1 MSYTAPVE
9 AGLVMQFARS
19 VGDTDPVYGD
29 QLTAGPGQPLA
40 TPPTFVRALEHF
52 DPESSTRPRLP
63 RESSEFGGSTD
74 MVHAEQH
81 FEYFA
86 PFHAGD
92 HVAVEASAGRTW
104 TKQGRSGVLD
114 FTETVTEYRRQDGEL
129 LVRARKVSVRT
140 TPHDADA

>member
-1 MSYTAPVE
+1 MTYTAPVE
-9 AGLVMQFARS
+9 AGMVMLFARS

-29 QLTAGPGQPLA
+29 QLTAGPRDPLVA
-40 TPPTFVRALEHF
+40 PPTFVRALDHF

-63 RESSEFGGSTD
+63 RVSSEFGGSTD

-92 HVAVEASAGRTW
+92 LVEVEASAGRTW

-140 TPHDADA
+140 IPDDAHA